1 MVSTSHHSRHGLT
14 KLRGL
19 GQFLGITVLL
29 SIIGYNRVKSEHGD
43 LGTMSFHL
51 RRKTKIHSHLHK
63 HSNYH
68 NKTRFMNGIGRSK
81 DGYSLRVRVFWFDT

>member
-14 KLRGL
+14 KFDGLRL
-19 GQFLGITVLL
+19 FLGMTVLL
-29 SIIGYNRVKSEHGD
+29 SMIGNGNRVNSEHGD

-68 NKTRFMNGIGRSK
+68 NKTHFMSGIGRSK
-81 DGYSLRVRVFWFDT
+81 DGYSLRVSKSVLP